1 MILLIPSG
9 TKKQVVIPTLF
20 KFHYDSI
27 NSGAS
32 GEVWSSWWKFKFHYD
47 SINSKTKKSVQYPIK
62 TFKFHYDSINSRP
75 KIIPLFKPKNV
86 SILSTSSK
94 FNISFLS
101 LIIYFCN
108 TSYFRRFRLL
118 SIPYIFCTIMGR
130 QKPLIFQ
137 VDFVRHILLWNLF
150 AKYAS

>member
-1 MILLIPSG
+1 MILLIRCTQLSLLGFEYP
-9 TKKQVVIPTLF
+9 F

-27 NSGAS
+27 NSELRCQCILSCIG
-32 GEVWSSWWKFKFHYD
+32 
-47 SINSKTKKSVQYPIK
+47 
-62 TFKFHYDSINSRP
+62 FKFHYDSINSRP

-137 VDFVRHILLWNLF
+137 VDFV
-150 AKYAS
+150 

>member
-1 MILLIPSG
+1 MILLIPSFQELNLINL
-9 TKKQVVIPTLF
+9 TDLN
-20 KFHYDSI
+20 SI
-27 NSGAS
+27 MILLIRAS
-32 GEVWSSWWKFKFHYD
+32 EENVECELMK
-47 SINSKTKKSVQYPIK
+47 
-62 TFKFHYDSINSRP
+62 FKFHYDSINSRP

-118 SIPYIFCTIMGR
+118 SIPYIFCTIRGR

-137 VDFVRHILLWNLF
+137 VDFVRHILL
-150 AKYAS
+150 

>member
-1 MILLIPSG
+1 MILLIRVMYRIRS
-9 TKKQVVIPTLF
+9 KNVIRF

-27 NSGAS
+27 NSL
-32 GEVWSSWWKFKFHYD
+32 FHIVIVRYIYNLN
-47 SINSKTKKSVQYPIK
+47 SIMILLIP
-62 TFKFHYDSINSRP
+62 RP
-75 KIIPLFKPKNV
+75 KITPLFKPKNV

-137 VDFVRHILLWNLF
+137 VDFVRHILL
-150 AKYAS
+150 

>member
-1 MILLIPSG
+1 MISIPVSFLINLNSIMILLILLSVLCCFCAI
-9 TKKQVVIPTLF
+9 TDLNSIMILLISSKRNRILYSVLLF

-27 NSGAS
+27 N
-32 GEVWSSWWKFKFHYD
+32 F
-47 SINSKTKKSVQYPIK
+47 
-62 TFKFHYDSINSRP
+62 RP